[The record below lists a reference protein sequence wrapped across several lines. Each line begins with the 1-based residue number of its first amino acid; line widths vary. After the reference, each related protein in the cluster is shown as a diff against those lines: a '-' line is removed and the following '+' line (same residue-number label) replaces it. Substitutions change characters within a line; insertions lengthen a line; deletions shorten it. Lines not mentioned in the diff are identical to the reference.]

1 MWDFGRIPNRNM
13 VVWCSNS
20 GKEKIR
26 YGEKE
31 NEREVE
37 YGENGRS
44 AVIQEL
50 YTVDEN

>member
-1 MWDFGRIPNRNM
+1 M
-13 VVWCSNS
+13 VVWCSLGVS
-20 GKEKIR
+20 HDQEKIS

>member
-1 MWDFGRIPNRNM
+1 MIKKRSVM
-13 VVWCSNS
+13 
-20 GKEKIR
+20 
-26 YGEKE
+26 
-31 NEREVE
+31 ERKRTRERWQ